1 MPLLKNPLEQY
12 YLVQGGFKRTDLN
25 DTESDSTTLVAS
37 RYWDLS
43 SGWQRAINLRWSL
56 DHFTQ
61 GEITNTT
68 MLFYPRVMI
77 SRTRSRGGLM
87 PTSGRLRNATL
98 STTPTRP
105 GAQMSISPF
114 SGHKTSGSA
123 HCMIAIVFVTRAA
136 RWAGLKPV
144 ISTKYRRICV
154 SSPGGDRSIRGY
166 KYKSIAPKYSNGDL
180 KGASKLITGSLEYQY
195 NVTGKWWGRGV
206 CR

>member
-1 MPLLKNPLEQY
+1 MNSYGHSLTTSTSISAPEQTLDFSYKMPLLKNPLEQY

-68 MLFYPRVMI
+68 MLFYHGVMI

-87 PTSGRLRNATL
+87 PTRATRNATL

-114 SGHKTSGSA
+114 SVRRTSDPHTVRSPSFCYTW
-123 HCMIAIVFVTRAA
+123 H
-136 RWAGLKPV
+136 AGL
-144 ISTKYRRICV
+144 
-154 SSPGGDRSIRGY
+154 D
-166 KYKSIAPKYSNGDL
+166 
-180 KGASKLITGSLEYQY
+180 
-195 NVTGKWWGRGV
+195 
-206 CR
+206 